1 MEHLCDK
8 AFNEKKIQKH
18 NEWSLNNFYSKTQK
32 RQKRIQNHER
42 IVLVGK
48 STNIWSNSTILKI
61 SINYQ
66 DKRMNLTEIEKM
78 MKKIY
83 GMKDPFQE

>member
-1 MEHLCDK
+1 M
-8 AFNEKKIQKH
+8 
-18 NEWSLNNFYSKTQK
+18 NNFYSKTQK